1 MCLWFFLRLPP
12 KSENALPLLTPQP
25 RERFPQNWVPLH
37 RPIITHSE
45 RYWMFIPAQAWWYS
59 RDGAR
64 PAGLAPTLFTR
75 TTSESATSQVQPRYH
90 ALLGNFHTL
99 HTPDNFYAC
108 SRGRSSPGPR
118 FFVLH
123 KGVNLSI
130 IMHIVKKKGVILS
143 IIMHIVKL

>member
-1 MCLWFFLRLPP
+1 MCLWFSLRLPL

-25 RERFPQNWVPLH
+25 RERFPQNRVPLH
-37 RPIITHSE
+37 RPIITHSRE
-45 RYWMFIPAQAWWYS
+45 VLDVYSRAAQAWWYS

-64 PAGLAPTLFTR
+64 PAGPAPTLFTR

-90 ALLGNFHTL
+90 ALFGNFHTI

-108 SRGRSSPGPR
+108 SRGRSSAGPG
-118 FFVLH
+118 FFALH

-130 IMHIVKKKGVILS
+130 IMHIVKL
-143 IIMHIVKL
+143 